1 MERTCVFQ
9 DNTSRNK
16 IIRNSRIDQL
26 QRQVNKLAAQVSV
39 REENNIQA
47 VPQEGPKSKTSLTTY
62 NCFPDNRLLE
72 RQDDFISQ
80 GLLTVIEA
88 NELLIKFRTHVMPLF
103 PFVIIPDEDL
113 PTLRQNSPF
122 LLLYLIT
129 ASLENNPPLQQRME
143 TEVRKTIA
151 TRLILNMERNMD
163 LLLGLLVHIAWC
175 HYYWRTYH
183 TQVYMFLQIAMMV
196 VVDVGLD
203 KYENFRMQ
211 RIAQDAHPSQKKE
224 WPP

>member
-1 MERTCVFQ
+1 M
-9 DNTSRNK
+9 
-16 IIRNSRIDQL
+16 
-26 QRQVNKLAAQVSV
+26 
-39 REENNIQA
+39 
-47 VPQEGPKSKTSLTTY
+47 
-62 NCFPDNRLLE
+62 
-72 RQDDFISQ
+72 
-80 GLLTVIEA
+80 IEA

-175 HYYWRTYH
+175 HYDWRTYH

-211 RIAQDAHPSQKKE
+211 RIAQDAHPSQKKNGLHST
-224 WPP
+224 PTGQRALLGCFYLCSKYVILHSNPTKMLTTINDRASLF